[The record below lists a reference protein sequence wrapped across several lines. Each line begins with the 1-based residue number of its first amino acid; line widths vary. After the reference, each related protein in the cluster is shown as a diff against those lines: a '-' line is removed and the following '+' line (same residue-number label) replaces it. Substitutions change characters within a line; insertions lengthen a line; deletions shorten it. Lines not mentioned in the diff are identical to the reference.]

1 MQHMGHNNYSNYK
14 LANFCYGFI
23 FVTFHDNKPH
33 AKSLSAFTDIG
44 MRVSCPYHEYV
55 FIAF

>member
-1 MQHMGHNNYSNYK
+1 MGHNNYSNYK

-33 AKSLSAFTDIG
+33 AKLLSAFTDIG